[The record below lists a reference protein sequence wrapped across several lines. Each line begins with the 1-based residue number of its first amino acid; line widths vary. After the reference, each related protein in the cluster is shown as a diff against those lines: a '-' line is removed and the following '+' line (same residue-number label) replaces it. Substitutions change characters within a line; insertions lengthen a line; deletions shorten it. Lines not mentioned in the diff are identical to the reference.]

1 MRDDLLL
8 VRDLTKSYLVKTP
21 LEVKV
26 LKGITFTVPVGEF
39 VAIVGQSGSGK
50 STLLNIL
57 GALDQ
62 PTSGL
67 VQIGGVDISGLD
79 SRGLAHL
86 RNEKIGFVFQFH
98 HLLNEFSCLENALM
112 PIVIRRGRATPD
124 ERSRV
129 LRLMDRVGL
138 SQVAHKRA
146 NQISGGQQQRV
157 AIVRAL
163 SNEPALILADEPTG
177 NLDSVSSREVF
188 AMMREMTAEHGVTFM
203 MVTHDD
209 RLAEQADRIFRIED
223 GLVTISQ
230 GLGSIPS
237 DTSSH
242 EGQRTLSS
250 GSSNASSL

>member
-1 MRDDLLL
+1 MKADL
-8 VRDLTKSYLVKTP
+8 VIARDLRKGYLLGTP
-21 LEVKV
+21 LEVSV
-26 LKGITFTVPVGEF
+26 LKGIDFVVSSGEF

-67 VQIGGVDISGLD
+67 VQIDGVDISTLD
-79 SRGLAHL
+79 SKGLAHL

-112 PIVIRRGRATPD
+112 PIVIRRGRASAA
-124 ERSRV
+124 ERERV
-129 LRLMDRVGL
+129 IALMGRVGL
-138 SQVAHKRA
+138 SKVLHKRA

-157 AIVRAL
+157 AIIRAL
-163 SNEPALILADEPTG
+163 ANGPALVLADEPTG
-177 NLDSVSSREVF
+177 NLDSVSSKEVF
-188 AMMREMTAEHGVTFM
+188 AMMREMTAEQGVTFM

-223 GLVTISQ
+223 GQVTVSA
-230 GLGSIPS
+230 G
-237 DTSSH
+237 T
-242 EGQRTLSS
+242 
-250 GSSNASSL
+250 A

>member
-1 MRDDLLL
+1 MKAELL
-8 VRDLTKSYLVKTP
+8 VVQDLTKSYLIGTP

-26 LKGITFTVPVGEF
+26 LKGITFTVPAGEF

-62 PTSGL
+62 PSEGL
-67 VQIGGVDISGLD
+67 VRIGGVDISTLD
-79 SRGLAHL
+79 SAGLAHL

-98 HLLNEFSCLENALM
+98 HLMNEFSCLENALM
-112 PIVIRRGRATPD
+112 PIFIRRGQATA
-124 ERSRV
+124 EEKKRV
-129 LRLMDRVGL
+129 LALMERVGL
-138 SQVAHKRA
+138 GKVVHKRA

-163 SNEPALILADEPTG
+163 SNKPALILADEPTG

-188 AMMREMTAEHGVTFM
+188 AMMREMTAEQGVTFM

-209 RLAEQADRIFRIED
+209 RLAQQADRVFRIED
-223 GLVTISQ
+223 GLVTISP
-230 GLGSIPS
+230 G
-237 DTSSH
+237 
-242 EGQRTLSS
+242 EAVR
-250 GSSNASSL
+250 